1 MSPQVRGYAQSWKT
15 PARYASLS
23 GMLTALLLVGCAKS
37 GSELALVSGRVTLD
51 AQPIVGARLRFQPEA
66 SGGSPSYGS
75 TDRDGRYELGYKRDQ
90 KGALIGWHAIRIE
103 LGADRAG
110 AGSKNSPPRVL
121 PARYNVKTELR
132 RAVKADE
139 NNEFNFE
146 LTSDE
151 KQ

>member
-1 MSPQVRGYAQSWKT
+1 MSPQIRGYTQSWRT

-51 AQPIVGARLRFQPEA
+51 GQPIVGARLRFQPEA
-66 SGGSPSYGS
+66 NGGSPSYGS
-75 TDRDGRYELGYKRDQ
+75 TDRDGRYELGYKRGQ
-90 KGALIGWHAIRIE
+90 KGALIGWHAVRIE
-103 LGADRAG
+103 SGANLPG
-110 AGSKNSPPRVL
+110 AASKNSPPRVL
-121 PARYNVKTELR
+121 PARFHVQSELR

-151 KQ
+151 A